1 MLTAAIVAAGPAF
14 AAGGEP
20 YSGAIRY
27 RGMLRIVGT
36 FIGCIAGLIIIISM
50 IRAPLL
56 MILVCCIWAGFCTW
70 ISSLVKIENSYAWGL
85 SGYTALI
92 IVITIQAE
100 PLLTPQ
106 FALERCSEIVMGI
119 VCAIVADLL
128 FSPRSIKQEIDV
140 ELDSLLVAQYQLMQL
155 CIKHGDSEVVDK
167 AWGDLVRRTAAL
179 EGMRSNLNM
188 ESSRWGRAN
197 RRLKALNTLSLTLIT
212 QSCACETY
220 LIQNTRPELITD
232 TFRELFDTPVETVQ
246 DVHKQLKRMR
256 RVIVWTGERETPV
269 TIYSWAGAATRREL
283 FDTPVET
290 VQDVHKQLKRMRRVI
305 VWTGERETPVTI
317 YSWAGAATRY
327 LLLKRGVVSNTKI
340 SATEEEILQGEPV
353 VKVESAER
361 HHAMVNFWRTTL
373 SCVLGTL
380 FWLWTGWTSGSGA
393 MVMIAVVTSLAMRLP
408 NPRMVAIDFI
418 YGTLAALPLGALY
431 FLVIIP
437 NTQQSML
444 LLCLSLAVLGFF
456 LGIEVQKRRLGSMGA
471 LASTINIIV
480 LDNPMT
486 FHFSQ
491 FLDSALGQIVGCVLA
506 FIVILLVRDNS
517 RDRTGRVLLNQF
529 VSAAVSA
536 MTTNVVR
543 RKENHLPALYQQ
555 LFLLMNKFPGDL
567 AKFRLALTM
576 IIAHQRLR
584 DAPVPVNE
592 DLSAFHRQL
601 RRTADHVISA
611 GNDDKRRRYF
621 SQLLEEL
628 EVYQEKLIIWQAPP
642 QVTEPVKRLSGML
655 HKYQHALVSN

>member
-1 MLTAAIVAAGPAF
+1 MSIFTIASQHIRFAVKLACAIVLALFVGFHFQLETPRWAVLTAAIVAAGPAF

-20 YSGAIRY
+20 WSGAIRY
-27 RGMLRIVGT
+27 RGMLRIIGT
-36 FIGCIAGLIIIISM
+36 FIGCIAGLIIIIAM

-56 MILVCCIWAGFCTW
+56 MLMVCCLWAGFCTW
-70 ISSLVKIENSYAWGL
+70 VSSLVRVENSYAWGL
-85 SGYTALI
+85 AGYTALI

-106 FALERCSEIVMGI
+106 FAVERCSEIVIGI

-128 FSPRSIKQEIDV
+128 FSPRSIKREIDR

-155 CIKHGDSEVVDK
+155 CIKHGESEEVDK
-167 AWGDLVRRTAAL
+167 AWGALVRRTTAL
-179 EGMRSNLNM
+179 EGMRSNLQI

-197 RRLKALNTLSLTLIT
+197 RRLKVINTLSLTLIT
-212 QSCACETY
+212 QACETY

-232 TFRELFDTPVETVQ
+232 TFRELFAEPVESVQ
-246 DVHKQLKRMR
+246 DIHKQMKRMR
-256 RVIVWTGERETPV
+256 RVIAWTGERDTPV
-269 TIYSWAGAATRREL
+269 TIYSW
-283 FDTPVET
+283 V
-290 VQDVHKQLKRMRRVI
+290 
-305 VWTGERETPVTI
+305 
-317 YSWAGAATRY
+317 GAATRY
-327 LLLKRGVVSNTKI
+327 LLLRRGVVGNTKI
-340 SATEEEILQGEPV
+340 SATEEEVLQAEAI
-353 VKVESAER
+353 VKPPSAER
-361 HHAMVNFWRTTL
+361 HHAMVNFWRTAL
-373 SCVLGTL
+373 SCMLGTL

-408 NPRMVAIDFI
+408 NPKMVAVDFI

-437 NTQQSML
+437 STQQSML
-444 LLCLSLAVLGFF
+444 LLCISLAVLAFF
-456 LGIEVQKRRLGSMGA
+456 IGIEVQKRRLGSLGA

-491 FLDSALGQIVGCVLA
+491 FLDSALGQIVGCALA
-506 FIVILLVRDNS
+506 LLVILLVRDNS
-517 RDRTGRVLLNQF
+517 QARTGRVLLNQF

-536 MTTNVVR
+536 MTTNMAR

-555 LFLLMNKFPGDL
+555 LFLLLNKFPGDL
-567 AKFRLALTM
+567 PKFRLALTL

-584 DAPVPVNE
+584 DAPVPVNS

-601 RRTADHVISA
+601 RRTADAVIAASS
-611 GNDDKRRRYF
+611 DSKRRYYF
-621 SQLLEEL
+621 SRLLEEL
-628 EVYQEKLIIWQAPP
+628 DIYQQKLQAWDAPP
-642 QVTEPVKRLSGML
+642 QVTEPVSRLVGIM
-655 HKYQHALVSN
+655 HKYQHALTSSS